1 MSNYLAQA
9 ALMLLV
15 YDHVITLD
23 KEVDWI
29 WTLRWRLPKILF
41 LINRYLI
48 TSLVL
53 VAGLANFIFPLSVNF
68 CNFHQYLVLFIQLM
82 SFATVELILIVR
94 VCTLYGFHKLAVW
107 SLGCIYFAALISA
120 IVGQVLFGKTWQTIR
135 FYEGLP
141 GCWLNSSSQHIINQ
155 WHVWAAF
162 LSVEGILIFLTLYKI
177 FSYRNELNRTIT
189 VLARDSIL
197 YFIVVFACLAT
208 VLAADIHRNIRIS
221 FQLPAQCMSSVA
233 VGRMIMNIRG
243 LVMDNSEHSVTTP
256 LQTIRFASRTNMS
269 AGVETDV

>member
-1 MSNYLAQA
+1 
-9 ALMLLV
+9 
-15 YDHVITLD
+15 
-23 KEVDWI
+23 
-29 WTLRWRLPKILF
+29 
-41 LINRYLI
+41 
-48 TSLVL
+48 
-53 VAGLANFIFPLSVNF
+53 
-68 CNFHQYLVLFIQLM
+68 M

-233 VGRMIMNIRG
+233 VRSVCFIARFWSLTSPKVGRMIMNIRG

-269 AGVETDV
+269 AGVETDVWSW